1 VSGNTLIYVK
11 MRLAPGLL
19 APPDLDLKGGSLT
32 GEDFYGGEDDTPTSN
47 NPWWATDDIQRWR
60 YR

>member
-1 VSGNTLIYVK
+1 

-47 NPWWATDDIQRWR
+47 NP
-60 YR
+60 